1 MPKAN
6 KKDTTKKK
14 IQARALYELGKY
26 KNRDIYEQ
34 VGIDHKTLKVWINE
48 NPNDIWQIRD
58 LSENRIYEAEKL
70 VQTQKIMRNFKKE
83 EDKIKDDVITQNAKK
98 DATKEA
104 MALVDLERER
114 NRVLT
119 KTLENAE
126 YVNQYIVD
134 TIRKGKTG
142 TVTEE
147 DIMLNGKRVEGE
159 TKRIRTAEEHK
170 IPELVRAGELIA
182 KTLQGLGFFQTPQQ
196 QQNTQINIGTQQMQ
210 NIPVEVATAEET
222 DNVRRQLLAQLK

>member
-83 EDKIKDDVITQNAKK
+83 EDKIKDDVITKNAKK

-142 TVTEE
+142 TMTEE
-147 DIMLNGKRVEGE
+147 DIMLNGKRVEGG
-159 TKRIRTAEEHK
+159 TKRIRTVEEHK

-182 KTLQGLGFFQTPQQ
+182 KTLHGLGFLQTPQQ

-210 NIPVEVATAEET
+210 NIPVEVATEEEA
-222 DNVRRQLLAQLK
+222 DDVRRQLLAQLK

>member
-83 EDKIKDDVITQNAKK
+83 EDKIKDDVITKNAKK

-142 TVTEE
+142 TMMEE
-147 DIMLNGKRVEGE
+147 DIMLNGKRVEGG
-159 TKRIRTAEEHK
+159 TKRIRTVEEHK

-182 KTLQGLGFFQTPQQ
+182 KTLHGLGFLQTPQQ

-210 NIPVEVATAEET
+210 NIPVEVATEEEA
-222 DNVRRQLLAQLK
+222 DDVRRQLLAQLK

>member
-26 KNRDIYEQ
+26 KKRDIYEQ
-34 VGIDHKTLKVWINE
+34 VGIDHKTLKAWINE

-119 KTLENAE
+119 KTLENAD

-142 TVTEE
+142 TMTEE

-159 TKRIRTAEEHK
+159 IKRIRTVEEHK
-170 IPELVRAGELIA
+170 IPELVRAGELLA
-182 KTLQGLGFFQTPQQ
+182 KTLQGLGFLQTPQQ

-222 DNVRRQLLAQLK
+222 DDVRRQLLAQLK

>member
-1 MPKAN
+1 
-6 KKDTTKKK
+6 
-14 IQARALYELGKY
+14 
-26 KNRDIYEQ
+26 
-34 VGIDHKTLKVWINE
+34 
-48 NPNDIWQIRD
+48 
-58 LSENRIYEAEKL
+58 
-70 VQTQKIMRNFKKE
+70 
-83 EDKIKDDVITQNAKK
+83 
-98 DATKEA
+98 

-142 TVTEE
+142 TMMEE
-147 DIMLNGKRVEGE
+147 DIMLNGKRVEGG
-159 TKRIRTAEEHK
+159 TKRIRTVEEHK

-182 KTLQGLGFFQTPQQ
+182 KTLHGLGFLQTPQQ

-210 NIPVEVATAEET
+210 HIPVEVATAEEA
-222 DNVRRQLLAQLK
+222 DEVRRQLLEQLK

>member
-83 EDKIKDDVITQNAKK
+83 EDKIKDDVITKNAKK

-142 TVTEE
+142 TMTEE
-147 DIMLNGKRVEGE
+147 DIMLNGKRVEGG
-159 TKRIRTAEEHK
+159 TKRIRTVEEHK

-182 KTLQGLGFFQTPQQ
+182 KTLHGLGFLQTPQQ

-210 NIPVEVATAEET
+210 NIPVEVATQEET
-222 DNVRRQLLAQLK
+222 DDVRRQLLAQLK

>member
-58 LSENRIYEAEKL
+58 LSENRIYEAEKV

-83 EDKIKDDVITQNAKK
+83 
-98 DATKEA
+98 
-104 MALVDLERER
+104 
-114 NRVLT
+114 
-119 KTLENAE
+119 
-126 YVNQYIVD
+126 
-134 TIRKGKTG
+134 
-142 TVTEE
+142 
-147 DIMLNGKRVEGE
+147 
-159 TKRIRTAEEHK
+159 
-170 IPELVRAGELIA
+170 
-182 KTLQGLGFFQTPQQ
+182 
-196 QQNTQINIGTQQMQ
+196 
-210 NIPVEVATAEET
+210 
-222 DNVRRQLLAQLK
+222 